1 MYYANC
7 QTLLEWAEAAKHDL
21 AAGDPAEPAVAT
33 KPKRSTERGEGR
45 AKLIAALTNHHKYAD
60 GGCMHLEP
68 IGVNELAR
76 QVDVSNSTASD
87 FFNKEFGGPERE
99 HGHARYKVVCR
110 DSGSLV
116 DSIKL
121 LRGEFSPHNLYS
133 RQPPSEVEHG
143 EDE

>member
-21 AAGDPAEPAVAT
+21 AAGDPAEPAV
-33 KPKRSTERGEGR
+33 PPSRSDPRSE
-45 AKLIAALTNHHKYAD
+45 AKAGQNYCRPENHHKYAD